1 MLLRLRHLRLLARD
15 LIGFAVINRA
25 WWLLPVM
32 LVLALVTIF
41 IVVGQAAAPY
51 TLYTVF

>member
-1 MLLRLRHLRLLARD
+1 MLRARHLLHLVRD
-15 LIGFAVINRA
+15 FTGYAVINRA
-25 WWLLPVM
+25 WWVIPVM
-32 LVLALVTIF
+32 LLLALITIF

>member
-1 MLLRLRHLRLLARD
+1 MLRARHLVRLVRD
-15 LIGFAVINRA
+15 IGGFAVVNRA
-25 WWLLPVM
+25 WWILPVM
-32 LVLALVTIF
+32 ALLALITIF